1 VRDLVWQDSLLT
13 VEHDRL
19 SFAGGRR
26 DHLDSSSWID
36 LVPGWVPDHADL
48 FDELLADA
56 PWQQRTRVMWEREVL
71 EPRLT
76 AWFKEGL
83 PGSLEQLRVA
93 VSGRYGV
100 EFDSCLVNLYRDG
113 NDAVAW
119 HGDTVRKTLR
129 NPLVVTTSLGASR
142 RFLVRRRGGG
152 PVLKE
157 YAPGQGDLMVMG
169 GAMQHDYEHTVPRQR
184 NASGARMSVTMRHSR
199 QAG

>member
-1 VRDLVWQDSLLT
+1 MHDIAWQDSLLT

-19 SFAGGRR
+19 SFDGGRR
-26 DHLDSSSWID
+26 DHLDGTSWID

-48 FDELLADA
+48 FDQLLAEA

-83 PGSLEQLRVA
+83 PASLEQLRGA
-93 VSGRYGV
+93 VSRRYGV

-129 NPLVVTTSLGASR
+129 NPLVVTVSLGASR

-169 GAMQHDYEHTVPRQR
+169 GAMQHDYEHTVPRQK
-184 NASGARMSVTMRHSR
+184 NASGARMSVTMRHSQ

>member
-1 VRDLVWQDSLLT
+1 MHDIAWQDSLLT
-13 VEHDRL
+13 VERDRL
-19 SFAGGRR
+19 SFDGGRR
-26 DHLDSSSWID
+26 DHLDGTSWID

-48 FDELLADA
+48 FDQLLAEA

-83 PGSLEQLRVA
+83 PASLEQLRVA
-93 VSGRYGV
+93 VSRRYGV

-129 NPLVVTTSLGASR
+129 NPLVVTVSLGASR

-169 GAMQHDYEHTVPRQR
+169 GAMQHDYEHTVPRQK
-184 NASGARMSVTMRHSR
+184 NASGARMSVTMRHSQ